1 MAEIDG
7 SPVTLEDL
15 EALALTNYGHFTSMR
30 VDDGA
35 VRGLSLH
42 LERLARDCQ
51 VVFGVGLDQEHLRGC
66 IRRALDRGEG
76 AFNIRLT
83 VFDPALGL
91 GNIGDPAQPRV
102 LVTTRPAGVMPPPPL
117 TAKTYPF
124 TRDLAEVKHIGLF
137 SQLRLRREAQAAGFD
152 DAIFLER
159 DGTVSEGGTWNL
171 GFVREDG
178 SVVWPSAP
186 VLPGVTMQLLQ
197 EAHGSMKTEPV
208 ALDDVPAMA
217 AAFATNT
224 SIGVRPIRRI
234 NDVEFGTGHP
244 ALAEL
249 QAAYL
254 DVPGEHL

>member
-7 SPVTLEDL
+7 SPVTLDDL
-15 EALALTNYGHFTSMR
+15 ETLALTNYGHFTSMR

-42 LERLARDCQ
+42 LERLVRDCQ
-51 VVFGVGLDQEHLRGC
+51 VVFGVGLDLEHVRAC

-83 VFDPALGL
+83 VFDPQLGL
-91 GNIGDPAQPRV
+91 GNIGDQAQPRV
-102 LVTTRPAGVMPPPPL
+102 LVTTRPAGAMPPPPL
-117 TAKTYPF
+117 TAKTFPF

-137 SQLRLRREAQAAGFD
+137 GQLRLRREAQAAGFD
-152 DAIFLER
+152 DAIFVEP
-159 DGTVSEGGTWNL
+159 DNTVSEGGTWNL
-171 GFVREDG
+171 GFVRDDG

-186 VLPGVTMQLLQ
+186 VLPGVTMRLLQ
-197 EAHGSMKTEPV
+197 ESHGSMKTEAVPV
-208 ALDDVPAMA
+208 TDIPAMS

-234 NDVEFGTGHP
+234 DDVEFGIDHP

-254 DVPGEHL
+254 DVPGERL